1 MLFRVFY
8 GKAIKNERIGIMGF
22 FANADLPVLLAFLL
36 YLAVMLGIGFYFT
49 NKSKKMSDYF
59 LAGRGLNSWVTAM
72 SAQASDMSGWLL
84 MGLPGAAYATGMGNY
99 WIAIGLAI
107 GTILNWAFV
116 AKPLRR
122 FTEVCGDSIT
132 IPQYLQNRFKTD
144 SPVVRM
150 VCAVVI
156 FIFFLV
162 YTTSAFVSGGK
173 LFQVVFNIDPTNETY
188 TKAAVIISALIIIIY
203 TFLGGFNAVAWTD
216 FVQGMLM
223 VITIVALPIAL
234 ISNTPGFSSEM
245 LNSIPKIVSEGGDTS
260 GYMSMVSGM
269 RPVDIISNL
278 AWAFGYFGMPH
289 ILVRFMAIKDTKSV
303 KKSAIIAVVW
313 VLISLTA
320 AVLIGIVGRAYLDS
334 QGVVLASSQ
343 MELIFITT
351 VKKLFP
357 SFLGGIFLSAVLASI
372 MSTADSQ
379 LLVTASAVVNDFYTI
394 IVKKESSEKK
404 LMWISRISVIII
416 SVIACIL
423 ALNPNDSIMGIVS
436 NAWAGFGA
444 AFGPAI
450 VLSLYWKRLTL
461 KGTVAGIIGG
471 AGTVVIWEYI
481 LPNIVPAAD
490 SLYSIIP
497 GVIVSVILTVCVSL
511 ADKAPSKEV
520 TDMFELA
527 KSEE

>member
-1 MLFRVFY
+1 
-8 GKAIKNERIGIMGF
+8 MGF
-22 FANADLPVLLAFLL
+22 FANVDVPVLIAFIL
-36 YLAVMLGIGFYFT
+36 YLCIMLGIGFYFS
-49 NKSKKMSDYF
+49 NKSKKLSDYF
-59 LAGRGLNSWVTAM
+59 LAGRGLGSWVTAM

-116 AKPLRR
+116 AKPLRK

-132 IPQYLQNRFKTD
+132 IPQYFQNRFKSD

-173 LFQVVFNIDPTNETY
+173 LFQVVFNIDSNNDAY
-188 TKAAVIISALIIIIY
+188 SKAAIIISALIIVTY
-203 TFLGGFNAVAWTD
+203 TFFGGFNAVAWTD
-216 FVQGMLM
+216 LIQGLLM
-223 VITIVALPIAL
+223 VVTIVILPIAL
-234 ISNTPGFSSEM
+234 IANTPDFSAEM
-245 LNSIPKIVSEGGDTS
+245 LANTPKMVAEGADTS
-260 GYMSMVSGM
+260 GFMSMFSGRSAVS
-269 RPVDIISNL
+269 IISDL

-289 ILVRFMAIKDTKSV
+289 ILVRFMAIKDTKEV
-303 KKSAIIAVVW
+303 KKSGIIAVVW

-320 AVLIGIVGRAYLDS
+320 AVLVGVLGRAYLDS
-334 QGVVLASSQ
+334 QNTVLDAAS

-351 VKKLFP
+351 VKRLFP

-394 IVKKESSEKK
+394 VVKKETSEKK
-404 LMWISRISVIII
+404 LMWISRISVMVI

-450 VLSLYWKRLTL
+450 LLSLYWKRLTI

-471 AGTVVIWEYI
+471 AGTVLIWEYV
-481 LPNIVPAAD
+481 LPDSLAIT
-490 SLYSIIP
+490 SLYSIVP
-497 GVIVSVILTVCVSL
+497 GIIVSLILTVAVSL
-511 ADKAPSKEV
+511 ADKEPSKEV
-520 TDMFELA
+520 QEMFDMA
-527 KSEE
+527 KQQG

>member
-1 MLFRVFY
+1 
-8 GKAIKNERIGIMGF
+8 MGF
-22 FANADLPVLLAFLL
+22 FANVDVPVLIAFVL
-36 YLAVMLGIGFYFT
+36 YLCIMLGIGFYFS

-59 LAGRGLNSWVTAM
+59 LAGRKLGSWVTAM

-107 GTILNWAFV
+107 GTILNWALV

-132 IPQYLQNRFKTD
+132 IPQYLQNRFKSD

-173 LFQVVFNIDPTNETY
+173 LFQVVLNIDPANDAY
-188 TKAAVIISALIIIIY
+188 SKAAIVISALIIVTY
-203 TFLGGFNAVAWTD
+203 TFFGGFSAVAWTD
-216 FVQGMLM
+216 LIQGLLM
-223 VITIVALPIAL
+223 VITIVILPIAL
-234 ISNTPGFSSEM
+234 IANTPGFSAEM
-245 LNSIPKIVSEGGDTS
+245 LANTPKIVSEGADTS
-260 GYMSMVSGM
+260 GFMSMFSG
-269 RPVDIISNL
+269 RSATSIISDL

-289 ILVRFMAIKDTKSV
+289 ILVRFMAIKNTKEV
-303 KKSAIIAVVW
+303 KKSGVIAVVW

-320 AVLIGIVGRAYLDS
+320 AVLVGVLGRAYLDS
-334 QGVVLASSQ
+334 QNTVLDAAS

-351 VKKLFP
+351 VKRLFP
-357 SFLGGIFLSAVLASI
+357 SLLGGIFLSAVLASI

-379 LLVTASAVVNDFYTI
+379 LLVTASAVVNDFYTVV
-394 IVKKESSEKK
+394 VKKETSEKK
-404 LMWISRISVIII
+404 LMWISRIAVMAI

-471 AGTVVIWEYI
+471 AGTVLIWEYV
-481 LPNIVPAAD
+481 LPDSLAIT
-490 SLYSIIP
+490 SLYSIVP
-497 GVIVSVILTVCVSL
+497 GIIVSLILTVAISI
-511 ADKAPSKEV
+511 ADKEPAPEV
-520 TDMFELA
+520 QKMFELA
-527 KSEE
+527 KSEGLRSAE

>member
-1 MLFRVFY
+1 MK
-8 GKAIKNERIGIMGF
+8 GSDEMGF
-22 FANADLPVLLAFLL
+22 FANVDIPVLIAFIL
-36 YLAVMLGIGFYFT
+36 YLCIMLSIGFYFS

-59 LAGRGLNSWVTAM
+59 LAGRKLGGWVTAM

-132 IPQYLQNRFKTD
+132 IPQYFQNRFKSD

-150 VCAVVI
+150 VCAIVI

-173 LFQVVFNIDPTNETY
+173 LFQVVFNIDPNNDAY
-188 TKAAVIISALIIIIY
+188 SKAAIIISALIIVTY
-203 TFLGGFNAVAWTD
+203 TFFGGFNAVAWTD
-216 FVQGMLM
+216 LIQGLLM
-223 VITIVALPIAL
+223 VVTIVILPIAL
-234 ISNTPGFSSEM
+234 IANTPDFSAE
-245 LNSIPKIVSEGGDTS
+245 LLENTPKIVAEGADAS
-260 GYMSMVSGM
+260 GFMSMFSGRSAVS
-269 RPVDIISNL
+269 IISDL

-289 ILVRFMAIKDTKSV
+289 ILVRFMAIKNTKEV
-303 KKSAIIAVVW
+303 KKSGTIAVVW

-320 AVLIGIVGRAYLDS
+320 AVLVGVLGRAYLDS
-334 QGVVLASSQ
+334 QNTVLDAAS

-351 VKKLFP
+351 VKRLFP

-394 IVKKESSEKK
+394 VVKKETSEKK
-404 LMWISRISVIII
+404 LMWISRISVMVI

-450 VLSLYWKRLTL
+450 LLSLYWKRLTIR
-461 KGTVAGIIGG
+461 GTVAGIIGG
-471 AGTVVIWEYI
+471 AGTVLIWEYV
-481 LPNIVPAAD
+481 LPDTLAIT
-490 SLYSIIP
+490 SLYSIVP
-497 GVIVSVILTVCVSL
+497 GIIVSLILTVAVSL
-511 ADKAPSKEV
+511 ADKEPSKEV
-520 TDMFELA
+520 QEMFDLA
-527 KSEE
+527 KQQG

>member
-1 MLFRVFY
+1 MKGFE
-8 GKAIKNERIGIMGF
+8 KMGF
-22 FANADLPVLLAFLL
+22 FANADVPVLIAFLI

-59 LAGRGLNSWVTAM
+59 LADRSLGSWVTAM

-99 WIAIGLAI
+99 WIAIGLAV
-107 GTILNWAFV
+107 GTILNWALV

-132 IPQYLQNRFKTD
+132 IPEYLQKRFKTS

-150 VCAVVI
+150 VCAAVI

-173 LFQVVFNIDPTNETY
+173 LFQIVFNIDSTNEAY
-188 TKAAVIISALIIIIY
+188 TKAAVIISALIIITY
-203 TFLGGFNAVAWTD
+203 TFFGGFNAVAWTD
-216 FVQGMLM
+216 FVQGLLM
-223 VITIVALPIAL
+223 VIAIVALPIAL
-234 ISNTPGFSSEM
+234 VRATPDFSLDM
-245 LNSIPKIVSEGGDTS
+245 LSSIEKITDGSTS
-260 GYMSMVSGM
+260 GYMSMTEG
-269 RPVDIISNL
+269 RGFIANISDL
-278 AWAFGYFGMPH
+278 AWALGYFGMPH

-303 KKSAIIAVVW
+303 KKSGIIAVVW

-320 AVLIGIVGRAYLDS
+320 AVLIGILGRAYLDA
-334 QGVVLASSQ
+334 QGIILSSSE
-343 MELIFITT
+343 MELIFITA

-394 IVKKESSEKK
+394 IVKKEVSEKK
-404 LMWISRISVIII
+404 QMWVSRIAVIVI

-450 VLSLYWKRLTL
+450 LLSLYWKRLTL

-471 AGTVVIWEYI
+471 ASTVILWEYI
-481 LPNIVPAAD
+481 LPQSIAIVN

-497 GVIVSVILTVCVSL
+497 GVIVSVLLTVIISL
-511 ADKAPSKEV
+511 VDKEPSEEV
-520 TDMFELA
+520 QQMFELA
-527 KSEE
+527 KTEN

>member
-1 MLFRVFY
+1 
-8 GKAIKNERIGIMGF
+8 MGF
-22 FANADLPVLLAFLL
+22 FSNVDVPVLIAFLL
-36 YLAVMLGIGFYFT
+36 YLGVMLGIGFYFT

-59 LAGRGLNSWVTAM
+59 LAGRGLGSWVTAM

-107 GTILNWAFV
+107 GTILNWALV

-132 IPQYLQNRFKTD
+132 IPQYLQNRFKAD
-144 SPVVRM
+144 SPLIRV

-156 FIFFLV
+156 FVFFLV

-188 TKAAVIISALIIIIY
+188 AKAAVIISALIIIVY
-203 TFLGGFNAVAWTD
+203 TFMGGFNAVAWTD
-216 FVQGMLM
+216 FIQGILM
-223 VITIVALPIAL
+223 FVTIIALPIAL
-234 ISNTPGFSSEM
+234 VSNTPNFSADT
-245 LNSIPKIVSEGGDTS
+245 LYATQKLAAEGADTS
-260 GYMSMVSGM
+260 GYMSMTSGM
-269 RPVDIISNL
+269 STIDIISNL
-278 AWAFGYFGMPH
+278 AWALGYFGMPH
-289 ILVRFMAIKDTKSV
+289 ILVRFMAIKDTKEV
-303 KKSAIIAVVW
+303 KKSAIIAIVW

-320 AVLIGIVGRAYLDS
+320 AVLIGILGRVFLDS
-334 QGVVLASSQ
+334 QSVTLSAAEQ
-343 MELIFITT
+343 ELIFIKT
-351 VKKLFP
+351 VKMLFP

-379 LLVTASAVVNDFYTI
+379 LLVTASAVVNDFYKVV
-394 IVKKESSEKK
+394 VKKEASENK
-404 LMWISRISVIII
+404 LMWISRGAVIAI

-450 VLSLYWKRLTL
+450 VFSLYWKRLTL
-461 KGTVAGIIGG
+461 KGTAAGIIGG
-471 AGTVVIWEYI
+471 AATVILWEYI
-481 LPNIVPAAD
+481 LPASVTMG
-490 SLYSIIP
+490 LYSIVP
-497 GVIVSVILTVCVSL
+497 GCIVSVLLTIVVSL
-511 ADKAPSKEV
+511 IDKEPSKEV
-520 TDMFELA
+520 LDMFEEA
-527 KSEE
+527 KAEG

>member
-1 MLFRVFY
+1 M
-8 GKAIKNERIGIMGF
+8 KGIDEMGF
-22 FANADLPVLLAFLL
+22 FANVDVPVLIAFVL
-36 YLAVMLGIGFYFT
+36 YLCIMLGIGFYFS
-49 NKSKKMSDYF
+49 NKSKKLSDYF
-59 LAGRGLNSWVTAM
+59 LAGRGLGSWVTAM

-84 MGLPGAAYATGMGNY
+84 MGLPGATYATGMGNY

-132 IPQYLQNRFKTD
+132 IPQYFQNRFKSD
-144 SPVVRM
+144 SPIVRM

-173 LFQVVFNIDPTNETY
+173 LFQVVFNIDPNNDAY
-188 TKAAVIISALIIIIY
+188 SKAAIIISALIIVTY
-203 TFLGGFNAVAWTD
+203 TFFGGFNAVAWTD
-216 FVQGMLM
+216 LIQGLLM
-223 VITIVALPIAL
+223 VVTIVILPIAL
-234 ISNTPGFSSEM
+234 VANTPDFSAE
-245 LNSIPKIVSEGGDTS
+245 LLANTPKIVAEGADAG
-260 GYMSMVSGM
+260 GFMSMFSGRSAVS
-269 RPVDIISNL
+269 IISDL

-289 ILVRFMAIKDTKSV
+289 ILVRFMAIKDTKEV
-303 KKSAIIAVVW
+303 KKSGIIAVVW

-320 AVLIGIVGRAYLDS
+320 AVLVGVLGRAYLDS
-334 QGVVLASSQ
+334 QNTVLDAAS

-351 VKKLFP
+351 VKRLFP

-394 IVKKESSEKK
+394 VVKKETSEKK
-404 LMWISRISVIII
+404 LMWISRISVMAI

-450 VLSLYWKRLTL
+450 LLSLYWKRLTI

-471 AGTVVIWEYI
+471 AGTVLIWEYV
-481 LPNIVPAAD
+481 LPDSLAIT
-490 SLYSIIP
+490 SLYSIVP
-497 GVIVSVILTVCVSL
+497 GIIVSLILTIAVSL
-511 ADKAPSKEV
+511 ADKEPSKEV
-520 TDMFELA
+520 QEMFDLA
-527 KSEE
+527 KEG

>member
-1 MLFRVFY
+1 
-8 GKAIKNERIGIMGF
+8 MGF
-22 FANADLPVLLAFLL
+22 FANMDVPVLIAFIL
-36 YLAVMLGIGFYFT
+36 YLCIMLGIGFYFS
-49 NKSKKMSDYF
+49 NKSKKLSDYF
-59 LAGRGLNSWVTAM
+59 LAGRGLGSWVTAM

-132 IPQYLQNRFKTD
+132 IPQYFQNRFKSD

-150 VCAVVI
+150 VCAIVI

-173 LFQVVFNIDPTNETY
+173 LFQVVFNIDPNNDVY
-188 TKAAVIISALIIIIY
+188 SKAAIVISALIIVTY
-203 TFLGGFNAVAWTD
+203 TFFGGFNAVAWTD
-216 FVQGMLM
+216 LIQGLLM
-223 VITIVALPIAL
+223 VITIVILPIAL
-234 ISNTPGFSSEM
+234 IANTPDFSAEM
-245 LNSIPKIVSEGGDTS
+245 LANTPKMVAEGADAS
-260 GYMSMVSGM
+260 GFMSMFSGRSAVS
-269 RPVDIISNL
+269 IISDL

-289 ILVRFMAIKDTKSV
+289 ILVRFMAIKDTKEV

-320 AVLIGIVGRAYLDS
+320 AVLVGVLGRAYLDS
-334 QGVVLASSQ
+334 QNTVLDAAS

-351 VKKLFP
+351 VKRLFP

-394 IVKKESSEKK
+394 VVKKETSEKK
-404 LMWISRISVIII
+404 LMWISRISVMAI

-450 VLSLYWKRLTL
+450 LLSLYWKRLTI

-471 AGTVVIWEYI
+471 AGTVLIWEYV
-481 LPNIVPAAD
+481 LPDSLAIT
-490 SLYSIIP
+490 SLYSIVP
-497 GVIVSVILTVCVSL
+497 GIIVSLILTVAVSL
-511 ADKAPSKEV
+511 ADKEPSKEV
-520 TDMFELA
+520 QEMFDMA
-527 KSEE
+527 KQQG

>member
-1 MLFRVFY
+1 
-8 GKAIKNERIGIMGF
+8 MGF
-22 FANADLPVLLAFLL
+22 FANVDIPVLIAFLF
-36 YLAVMLGIGFYFT
+36 YLCVMLGIGFYFS
-49 NKSKKMSDYF
+49 NKSKKLSDYF

-99 WIAIGLAI
+99 WIAIGLAV

-132 IPQYLQNRFKTD
+132 IPQYFQNRFKSD

-173 LFQVVFNIDPTNETY
+173 LFQVVFNIDSGNETY
-188 TKAAVIISALIIIIY
+188 SKIAIVISALIIVTY
-203 TFLGGFNAVAWTD
+203 TFFGGFNAVAWTD
-216 FVQGMLM
+216 LIQGLLM
-223 VITIVALPIAL
+223 VVTIVILPIAL
-234 ISNTPGFSSEM
+234 IVNTPNFSAE
-245 LNSIPKIVSEGGDTS
+245 LLANTPKITDGDTS
-260 GYMSMVSGM
+260 GFMSMTSGRSAVS
-269 RPVDIISNL
+269 IISDV

-289 ILVRFMAIKDTKSV
+289 ILVRFMAIKDTREV
-303 KKSAIIAVVW
+303 KKSGIIAVVW

-320 AVLIGIVGRAYLDS
+320 AVLVGVLGRVYLDAQGTVLDAAS
-334 QGVVLASSQ
+334 Q
-343 MELIFITT
+343 ELIFITT
-351 VKKLFP
+351 VKRLFP

-394 IVKKESSEKK
+394 VVKKEASEKK
-404 LMWISRISVIII
+404 LMWISRISVMAI

-471 AGTVVIWEYI
+471 AGTVLIWEYI
-481 LPNIVPAAD
+481 LPDTLAIT
-490 SLYSIIP
+490 SLYSIVP
-497 GVIVSVILTVCVSL
+497 GIIVSLILTVAVSL
-511 ADKAPSKEV
+511 ADKEPTKEV
-520 TDMFELA
+520 QEMFDMA
-527 KSEE
+527 KQG

>member
-1 MLFRVFY
+1 
-8 GKAIKNERIGIMGF
+8 MGF
-22 FANADLPVLLAFLL
+22 FANTNLTVLLAFLL
-36 YLAVMLGIGFYFT
+36 YLTLMLGIGFYFS

-59 LAGRGLNSWVTAM
+59 LADRKLGSWVTAM

-99 WIAIGLAI
+99 WIAIGLAA
-107 GTILNWAFV
+107 GTILNWIFV

-132 IPQYLQNRFKTD
+132 IPQYLQNRFKTS
-144 SPVVRM
+144 SPLVRM
-150 VCAVVI
+150 VCAAVI

-173 LFQVVFNIDPTNETY
+173 LFQVVFNVDPNNAAY
-188 TKAAVIISALIIIIY
+188 SKAAVVLSALIIVTY
-203 TFLGGFNAVAWTD
+203 TFFGGFSAVAWTD
-216 FVQGMLM
+216 FIQGLLM

-234 ISNTPGFSSEM
+234 VANTHDFSWDM
-245 LNSIPKIVSEGGDTS
+245 AANTAKIVGEGADAS
-260 GYMSMVSGM
+260 GYMSMTHGM
-269 RPVDIISNL
+269 SAVEIISNL

-303 KKSAIIAVVW
+303 KKSGIIAVVW

-320 AVLIGIVGRAYLDS
+320 AVLVGILGRVYLDS
-334 QGVVLASSQ
+334 HGEVLDAAS

-394 IVKKESSEKK
+394 VAKKDASEKK
-404 LMWISRISVIII
+404 LMWISRIAVMAV
-416 SVIACIL
+416 SVIACVL

-450 VLSLYWKRLTL
+450 LLSLYWKRLTL

-471 AGTVVIWEYI
+471 AGTVLIWEYL
-481 LPNIVPAAD
+481 LPNIAPAAA
-490 SLYSIIP
+490 SLYSIVP
-497 GVIVSVILTVCVSL
+497 GVLISVILTVTVSL
-511 ADKAPSKEV
+511 ADKAPSEEV
-520 TDMFELA
+520 SEMFDLA
-527 KSEE
+527 KQDT

>member
-1 MLFRVFY
+1 MNITKGFD
-8 GKAIKNERIGIMGF
+8 EMGF
-22 FANADLPVLLAFLL
+22 FANVDIPVLIAFIL
-36 YLAVMLGIGFYFT
+36 YLCIMLGIGFYFS
-49 NKSKKMSDYF
+49 NKSKKLSDYF
-59 LAGRGLNSWVTAM
+59 LAGRGLGSWVTAM

-132 IPQYLQNRFKTD
+132 IPQYLQNRFKSD
-144 SPVVRM
+144 SPIVRM
-150 VCAVVI
+150 VCAIVI

-173 LFQVVFNIDPTNETY
+173 LFQVVFNIDPNNDAY
-188 TKAAVIISALIIIIY
+188 SKAAIIISALIIVTY
-203 TFLGGFNAVAWTD
+203 TFFGGFNAVAWTD
-216 FVQGMLM
+216 LIQGLLM
-223 VITIVALPIAL
+223 VITIVILPIAL
-234 ISNTPGFSSEM
+234 VVNTPDFSAE
-245 LNSIPKIVSEGGDTS
+245 LLENTPKIVAEGADAS
-260 GYMSMVSGM
+260 GFMSMFSGRSAVS
-269 RPVDIISNL
+269 IISDL

-289 ILVRFMAIKDTKSV
+289 ILVRFMAIKDTKEV
-303 KKSAIIAVVW
+303 KKSGIIAVVW

-320 AVLIGIVGRAYLDS
+320 AVLVGVLGRAYLDS
-334 QGVVLASSQ
+334 QNTVLDAAS

-351 VKKLFP
+351 VKRLFP

-394 IVKKESSEKK
+394 VVKKETSEKK
-404 LMWISRISVIII
+404 LMWISRISVMAI

-450 VLSLYWKRLTL
+450 LLSLYWKRLTI

-471 AGTVVIWEYI
+471 AGTVLIWEYV
-481 LPNIVPAAD
+481 LPDSLAIT
-490 SLYSIIP
+490 SLYSIVP
-497 GVIVSVILTVCVSL
+497 GIIVSLILTIAVSL
-511 ADKAPSKEV
+511 ADKEPSKEV
-520 TDMFELA
+520 QEMFDLA
-527 KSEE
+527 KQA

>member
-1 MLFRVFY
+1 
-8 GKAIKNERIGIMGF
+8 MGF
-22 FANADLPVLLAFLL
+22 FANVDIPVLIAFIL
-36 YLAVMLGIGFYFT
+36 YLCIMLGIGFYFS
-49 NKSKKMSDYF
+49 NKSKKLSDYF
-59 LAGRGLNSWVTAM
+59 LAGRGLGSWVTAM

-132 IPQYLQNRFKTD
+132 IPQYFQNRFKSD

-173 LFQVVFNIDPTNETY
+173 LFQVVFNIDSNNDAY
-188 TKAAVIISALIIIIY
+188 SKAAIIISALIIVTY
-203 TFLGGFNAVAWTD
+203 TFFGGFNAVAWTD
-216 FVQGMLM
+216 LIQGLLM
-223 VITIVALPIAL
+223 VVTIVILPIAL
-234 ISNTPGFSSEM
+234 IANTPDFSAEM
-245 LNSIPKIVSEGGDTS
+245 LANTPKMVAEGADTS
-260 GYMSMVSGM
+260 GFMSMFSGRSAVS
-269 RPVDIISNL
+269 IISDL

-289 ILVRFMAIKDTKSV
+289 ILVRFMAIKDTKEV
-303 KKSAIIAVVW
+303 KKSGIIAVVW

-320 AVLIGIVGRAYLDS
+320 AVLVGVLGRAYLDS
-334 QGVVLASSQ
+334 QNTVLDAAS

-351 VKKLFP
+351 VKRLFP

-379 LLVTASAVVNDFYTI
+379 LLITASAVVNDFYTI
-394 IVKKESSEKK
+394 VVKKETSEKK
-404 LMWISRISVIII
+404 LMWISRISVMVI

-450 VLSLYWKRLTL
+450 LLSLYWKRLTI

-471 AGTVVIWEYI
+471 AGTVLIWEYV
-481 LPNIVPAAD
+481 LPDSLAIT
-490 SLYSIIP
+490 SLYSIVP
-497 GVIVSVILTVCVSL
+497 GIIISLILTIAVSL
-511 ADKAPSKEV
+511 ADKEPSKEV
-520 TDMFELA
+520 QEMFDLA
-527 KSEE
+527 KQG